1 MEVPKCLGEDGTQTA
16 AQPLSPA
23 ELDLIDA
30 WWRAADYLFDYL
42 SVGQIYL
49 LDNPLLPPEPDPLER
64 ADIAAIRKKGRPRR
78 PSTWWS
84 ATISTAFI
92 SLAT

>member
-1 MEVPKCLGEDGTQTA
+1 MPRQDGTQTA

-30 WWRAADYLFDYL
+30 WWRATDYLWWAADYL

-49 LDNPLLPPEPDPLER
+49 LDNPLFERPLER
-64 ADIAAIRKKGRPRR
+64 ADIGAVRKKGRPRR

-84 ATISTAFI
+84 ATISTAPI